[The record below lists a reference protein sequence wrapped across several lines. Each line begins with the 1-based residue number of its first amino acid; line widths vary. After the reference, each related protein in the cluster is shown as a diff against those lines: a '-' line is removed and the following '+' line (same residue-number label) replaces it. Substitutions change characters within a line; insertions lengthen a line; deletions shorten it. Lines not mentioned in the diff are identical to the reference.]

1 MTTSEPSPIAAAIAW
16 VSRIT
21 TIAIAM
27 VVPGVAGGW
36 LDKRLG
42 TSWIGAVGLAIGLA
56 GGLAMLV
63 NLTKNG
69 PQKKVS
75 RRPGS

>member
-1 MTTSEPSPIAAAIAW
+1 MSTSEPPPIAAAIAW

-21 TIAIAM
+21 TIALTM

-36 LDKRLG
+36 LDKQLG
-42 TSWIGAVGLAIGLA
+42 TSWLGAAGLAIGLA

-63 NLTKNG
+63 KLAKNG
-69 PQKKVS
+69 P
-75 RRPGS
+75 GSCKS

>member
-1 MTTSEPSPIAAAIAW
+1 MTDSEPPPIAAAIVW

-27 VVPGVAGGW
+27 VLPGVAGGW

-42 TSWIGAVGLAIGLA
+42 TSWLGAVGLAIGLA
-56 GGLAMLV
+56 GGLALLV
-63 NLTKNG
+63 NLTKNEG
-69 PQKKVS
+69 RRS
-75 RRPGS
+75 RP

>member
-1 MTTSEPSPIAAAIAW
+1 MTASEPPPIAAAIAW

-21 TIAIAM
+21 TIALAM
-27 VVPGVAGGW
+27 VVPAAAGGW

-42 TSWIGAVGLAIGLA
+42 TSWLGPAGLVIGLA

-63 NLTKNG
+63 KLTKTR
-69 PQKKVS
+69 S
-75 RRPGS
+75 ERPWS